1 MASRTDSLSS
11 TNCERDSALD
21 VHETPGADIRRARKR
36 ATDRKS
42 QRQHRERQKAYVRQ
56 LEDTV
61 RFFKDKP
68 GQSNDG
74 EISELI
80 KRQERLQA
88 RCHQLEAV
96 LMRIRGLATIP
107 DDGSRPLNKA
117 AGEGMAQSPST
128 TQPLSPQDDLP
139 NPPNNSQSLSGI
151 GLSMQTQNREDVLQ
165 TGTSQKSNIS
175 FPENLD
181 YLDLSQYFPLSPQ
194 ESTFATY
201 QGHDCEE
208 VVIEDQSSHHTEQ
221 EVGLSGDSGQ
231 MDPSLEHCI
240 DSIID
245 GTTVGLDIAPV
256 SLLARVPGVTELIT
270 AQSQVSACD
279 DAPRYLDFPKIS
291 KDLLSMWHALSKRA
305 ISQDSIDRAVDR
317 RSGIT
322 PLSPHLL
329 SWPTSASSSIID
341 ILGAVS
347 IFEGNTLTCPR
358 PSAVITPIRTSAYL
372 IYLDSGMSWR
382 HELITSAFLSSC
394 DQQTWKDL
402 PWHEPLI
409 IPQHC
414 IETRVPDVRRT
425 LVRDDNSLDPEY
437 IGHELMR
444 HMSVEWRPFD
454 HVTGDLIGSTD
465 IFAII
470 EAQACKWESWKVDK
484 SSISKRNSSFS
495 IFAINFFNLNT
506 ASRHFTMATIEEMS
520 AYAEQL
526 EAHTPP
532 TSKNK
537 HVTEIAIFKL
547 LPEFSQNHGAVLA
560 EFEANIVT
568 NCSPGAQ
575 YAIGIRKIGWGFSED
590 DPATFVWLLDWEKIQ
605 DHWEFW
611 KTQSFPPVIATIS
624 KLFEPGKPLVR
635 HYDFGGAGMLDE
647 NIKIA
652 RITVRDDGN
661 ERKQQE
667 PAKSLEG
674 PSGKAKQVRE
684 GYAVDVNETNW
695 WCSMVGYESMAEA
708 KGDHVQ
714 IKNGDVAH
722 VFELTYA

>member
-291 KDLLSMWHALSKRA
+291 KDLCAWDRIVIRIIDEARFQYRCGMLSASAPSLKTVLTGQSTDVLALRLYHHICSA
-305 ISQDSIDRAVDR
+305 
-317 RSGIT
+317 G
-322 PLSPHLL
+322 PLPLHLL
-329 SWPTSASSSIID
+329 
-341 ILGAVS
+341 LS
-347 IFEGNTLTCPR
+347 IFW
-358 PSAVITPIRTSAYL
+358 VQYL
-372 IYLDSGMSWR
+372 
-382 HELITSAFLSSC
+382 FLR
-394 DQQTWKDL
+394 
-402 PWHEPLI
+402 WHVL
-409 IPQHC
+409 
-414 IETRVPDVRRT
+414 ETRADYLRIPEFMRPTDLERRIPHKPCIGLLVWPDVRRT

-484 SSISKRNSSFS
+484 RFTEKHRRFVHCSF
-495 IFAINFFNLNT
+495 
-506 ASRHFTMATIEEMS
+506 E
-520 AYAEQL
+520 
-526 EAHTPP
+526 
-532 TSKNK
+532 
-537 HVTEIAIFKL
+537 
-547 LPEFSQNHGAVLA
+547 
-560 EFEANIVT
+560 
-568 NCSPGAQ
+568 
-575 YAIGIRKIGWGFSED
+575 
-590 DPATFVWLLDWEKIQ
+590 
-605 DHWEFW
+605 
-611 KTQSFPPVIATIS
+611 
-624 KLFEPGKPLVR
+624 
-635 HYDFGGAGMLDE
+635 
-647 NIKIA
+647 
-652 RITVRDDGN
+652 
-661 ERKQQE
+661 
-667 PAKSLEG
+667 
-674 PSGKAKQVRE
+674 
-684 GYAVDVNETNW
+684 
-695 WCSMVGYESMAEA
+695 
-708 KGDHVQ
+708 
-714 IKNGDVAH
+714 
-722 VFELTYA
+722 